1 MPVMRALKGAK
12 KNRMTQSSAS
22 VTRRSAARRQIDAMP
37 RNDHEAGNKTQGAC
51 GQRVA
56 EIDQDKLDELRQVEG
71 EVGFGL
77 RRIAKGKA
85 QAKHEQSGR
94 ERAEKQGP

>member
-1 MPVMRALKGAK
+1 MPVISALKGAK
-12 KNRMTQSSAS
+12 KNRMTQSNAS
-22 VTRRSAARRQIDAMP
+22 VTAPLGGETPDRRNARA
-37 RNDHEAGNKTQGAC
+37 NDHEAGNKTQGAG

-71 EVGFGL
+71 KIGLGL

-85 QAKHEQSGR
+85 
-94 ERAEKQGP
+94 